1 MSFTLSG
8 LWATM
13 IPVSKAVV
21 LVLVLMSLVSLYIAA
36 ERWFTFYRM
45 TSQSKKFASMV
56 EALLREQ
63 RYQEAIEKAGDAS
76 YQYSYLARLIAMGLQ
91 EFEGLRARSVR
102 FDPADIIQRTLDRAL
117 YAEALGMREGLAALA
132 TISATAPFV
141 GLFGALIGIA
151 RNFHEAVEKN
161 GATSG
166 ILLGLSEALV
176 ITALGVLVSIPA
188 MWAFNYLVDRIEKF
202 EIQMK
207 NSSAEIVD
215 YCIRQIGVTRGHTN
229 PNA

>member
-1 MSFTLSG
+1 MSFTLTG

-13 IPVSKAVV
+13 TPISKGVA

-45 TSQSKKFASMV
+45 TSQSKQFAGVV

-63 RYQEAIEKAGDAS
+63 KYQEAIEKASDPA

-132 TISATAPFV
+132 TIASTAPFV

-151 RNFHEAVEKN
+151 RNFHEAFN
-161 GATSG
+161 TSGATSSV
-166 ILLGLSEALV
+166 LLGLSEALV
-176 ITALGVLVSIPA
+176 LTALGVLVSIPA
-188 MWAFNYLVDRIEKF
+188 MWGFNYLVDRIEKF

-215 YCIRQIGVTRGHTN
+215 YCIRQIGVSRGQTN

>member
-1 MSFTLSG
+1 MSFTLAG

-13 IPVSKAVV
+13 APISKGVA
-21 LVLVLMSLVSLYIAA
+21 LILVLMSLASLYIAA

-45 TSQSKKFASMV
+45 TSQSKQFAGVV

-63 RYQEAIEKAGDAS
+63 KYQEAIEKAGDPS

-132 TISATAPFV
+132 TISSTAPFV
-141 GLFGALIGIA
+141 GLFGALMGIA
-151 RNFHEAVEKN
+151 RHFHEAFN
-161 GATSG
+161 AAGATSTVM
-166 ILLGLSEALV
+166 LGLSEALSL
-176 ITALGVLVSIPA
+176 TALGVLVSIPA

-215 YCIRQIGVTRGHTN
+215 YCIRQIGVSRGQTN